1 MPVLTK
7 RILIVDDDLNFSD
20 ILSDFF
26 LKKGWAVFTAKNG
39 QLAVSSIHANDP
51 DIILMNVDLP
61 VRDGITTCN
70 LLRRDIAMARQ
81 YPIIMMAAFPDKKKI
96 VKSIDAGC
104 DDFIIKPFKF
114 DVLINKI
121 EKITEFYHKK
131 INIQKQEGEPDYKD
145 EEQEAEIIVYSRNA
159 IKKIFSNTM
168 NDRRI
173 EYPVVQKVV
182 DNMVKILHRENNL
195 PMAFKMKSYN
205 DYIYIHSINVASLS
219 MSFAYHLK
227 WEPSDLQ
234 IVGEG
239 GFLHDVGKTK
249 IDLQIL
255 MKPDKLTDAEFS
267 EMKKHPLLGRDILA
281 KENVADE
288 IQKIALEHHERIN
301 GSGYPNHLSGEQI
314 SKFGKLAAIIDAY
327 DALTTDRC
335 FQGGVDSLG
344 AIKIMSESAG
354 QFDPILFDK
363 FTDLIKNETIGK

>member
-26 LKKGWAVFTAKNG
+26 LKRSWAVFTAKNG

-131 INIQKQEGEPDYKD
+131 INIQKQEGESDYKD

-182 DNMVKILHRENNL
+182 DNMVKILHRENN
-195 PMAFKMKSYN
+195 
-205 DYIYIHSINVASLS
+205 VATLA

-234 IVGEG
+234 IIGEG
-239 GFLHDVGKTK
+239 GFMHDIGKTK

-281 KENVADE
+281 KENIADG
-288 IQKIALEHHERIN
+288 IQKIVLEHHERVN
-301 GSGYPNHLSGEQI
+301 GSGYPSHLSNGQI

-335 FQGGVDSLG
+335 FQGGVDSLN
-344 AIKIMSESAG
+344 ALKIMSESAG

-363 FTDLIKNETIGK
+363 FTD

>member
-1 MPVLTK
+1 M
-7 RILIVDDDLNFSD
+7 DNDFNFSAL
-20 ILSDFF
+20 LSDFF
-26 LKKGWAVFTAKNG
+26 LKKGWVVYTAKDG
-39 QLAVSSIHANDP
+39 QQAVNNVHTNDP

-61 VRDGITTCN
+61 VRDGIATCN
-70 LLRRDIAMARQ
+70 LLRRDIAIARQ
-81 YPIIMMAAFPDKKKI
+81 YPIIMMGAFPDKKKI
-96 VKSIDAGC
+96 VKSIEAGC
-104 DDFIIKPFKF
+104 DDFIVKPFKF

-121 EKITEFYHKK
+121 EKIADFYRKK
-131 INIQKQEGEPDYKD
+131 INIPKQEDGVDYKE

-159 IKKIFSNTM
+159 VKKIFSNTM

-239 GFLHDVGKTK
+239 GFLHDIGKTR

-267 EMKKHPLLGRDILA
+267 EMKKHPSLGRDILV
-281 KENVADE
+281 KENITDG

-301 GSGYPNHLSGEQI
+301 GSGYPNSLSGGQI

-335 FQGGVDSLG
+335 FKGAVDSLD
-344 AIKIMSESAG
+344 ALKIMSEPAG
-354 QFDPILFDK
+354 QFDQILFDK
-363 FTDLIKNETIGK
+363 FADLIKNETIGK

>member
-1 MPVLTK
+1 MDGLTK
-7 RILIVDDDLNFSD
+7 HILIVDNDFNFTA

-26 LKKGWAVFTAKNG
+26 LKKGWVVYTAKDG
-39 QLAVSSIHANDP
+39 QQAVNSVHTNDP

-61 VRDGITTCN
+61 LRDGITTCN
-70 LLRRDIAMARQ
+70 LLRRDIAIARQ
-81 YPIIMMAAFPDKKKI
+81 YPIIMMGAFPDKKKI
-96 VKSIDAGC
+96 VKAIEAGC
-104 DDFIIKPFKF
+104 DDFILKPFKF
-114 DVLINKI
+114 DVLISKI
-121 EKITEFYHKK
+121 EKIAEFYRKK
-131 INIQKQEGEPDYKD
+131 INIQKQEGEPDYKE

-168 NDRRI
+168 NNQRI

-205 DYIYIHSINVASLS
+205 DYIYIHSINVASLA

-227 WEPSDLQ
+227 WEPSDLR
-234 IVGEG
+234 IIGEG
-239 GFLHDVGKTK
+239 GFLHDVGKTM

-281 KENVADE
+281 KENIGDE
-288 IQKIALEHHERIN
+288 IQKIAMEHHERIN
-301 GSGYPNHLSGEQI
+301 GSGYPNGLSGEQI

-335 FQGGVDSLG
+335 FQGAVDSLD
-344 AIKIMSESAG
+344 ALKIMSEPAG
-354 QFDPILFDK
+354 QFDQMLFDK
-363 FTDLIKNETIGK
+363 FIHLIKNEIIGK

>member
-1 MPVLTK
+1 MSSLTK
-7 RILIVDDDLNFSD
+7 HILIADDDFNFSAL
-20 ILSDFF
+20 LSDFF
-26 LKKGWAVFTAKNG
+26 VKKGWVVYTAKDG
-39 QLAVSSIHANDP
+39 QQAFNSVHTYDP

-61 VRDGITTCN
+61 IRDGISTCN
-70 LLRRDIAMARQ
+70 LLRRDIAIARQ
-81 YPIIMMAAFPDKKKI
+81 YPIIMMGAFPDKKKI
-96 VKSIDAGC
+96 VKSIEAGC
-104 DDFIIKPFKF
+104 DDFIVKPFKF

-121 EKITEFYHKK
+121 EKIAEFYRKK
-131 INIQKQEGEPDYKD
+131 INIPKQEDGVDYKE

-159 IKKIFSNTM
+159 VKKIFSNTM

-195 PMAFKMKSYN
+195 PIAFKMKSYN
-205 DYIYIHSINVASLS
+205 DYIYIHSINVATLA

-239 GFLHDVGKTK
+239 GFLHDIGKTK
-249 IDLQIL
+249 MDLQIL

-267 EMKKHPLLGRDILA
+267 EIKKHPMLGRDILV

-288 IQKIALEHHERIN
+288 IQKIALEHHERVN

-314 SKFGKLAAIIDAY
+314 SKFGRLAAIIDAY

-354 QFDPILFDK
+354 QFDQILFDK
-363 FTDLIKNETIGK
+363 FAHLIKNETIGK